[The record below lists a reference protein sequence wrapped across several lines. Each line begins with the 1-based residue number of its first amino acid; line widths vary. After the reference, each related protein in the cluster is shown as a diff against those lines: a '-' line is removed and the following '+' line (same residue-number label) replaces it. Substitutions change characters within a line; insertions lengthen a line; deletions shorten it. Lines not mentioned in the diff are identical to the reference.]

1 MRKKLI
7 AGNWKSNGSLERNA
21 DLLDGIV
28 GAKVLGSVDVVV
40 CPPFPYLP
48 SVGDAVSGSKIEL
61 GAQNCSATEDGAYTG
76 EVSARMCADIKC
88 SWVILGHSERRA
100 LYAESDDVIACKV
113 KRAVDSGLKP
123 ILCIGET
130 LEERESGQAEEVALK
145 QLDAVFLSVPPDD
158 SWVVAYEPVWAIGT
172 GKTASPNDAQSM
184 HKALRDNIRKHF
196 PQIADKIRILYGGS
210 VKSSNAKELFSM
222 PDVDGA
228 LVGGASLVS
237 EEFVSIIEAAVE

>member
-21 DLLDGIV
+21 DLLDNIV
-28 GAKVLGSVDVVV
+28 GAKALGSVDVVV

-48 SVGDAVSGSKIEL
+48 SVGDAVSGSEVEL

-76 EVSARMCADIKC
+76 EVSARMCVDVKC
-88 SWVILGHSERRA
+88 SWVILGHSERRV
-100 LYAESDDVIACKV
+100 LFAESDDVIACKV
-113 KRAVDSGLKP
+113 KRAIDSGLKP

-130 LEERESGQAEEVALK
+130 LEERESGRAEEVALK
-145 QLDAVFLSVPPDD
+145 QLDAVFLSVQPDE

>member
-7 AGNWKSNGSLERNA
+7 AGNWKSNGSLELNKA
-21 DLLDGIV
+21 LLEGIV
-28 GAKVLGSVDVVV
+28 GAKALGSVDVVV
-40 CPPFPYLP
+40 CPPFPYLQ
-48 SVGDAVSGSKIEL
+48 SVGNVISGSMVEL
-61 GAQNCSATEDGAYTG
+61 GAQNCSATEEGAYTG

-88 SWVILGHSERRA
+88 SWVIVGHSERRA
-100 LYAESDDVIACKV
+100 LYAENDEIIARKV
-113 KRAVDSGLKP
+113 KRVVDSGLTP
-123 ILCIGET
+123 ILCVGET
-130 LEERESGQAEEVALK
+130 LEERESGQAEEVTLK
-145 QLDAVFLSVPPDD
+145 QLDAVFLSVQPHE

-172 GKTASPNDAQSM
+172 GKTASPDDAQSM
-184 HKALRDNIRKHF
+184 HKALRNNIRKHF

>member
-7 AGNWKSNGSLERNA
+7 AGNWKSNGSLERNKA
-21 DLLDGIV
+21 LLEGIV
-28 GAKVLGSVDVVV
+28 NAKALGSVDVVV
-40 CPPFPYLP
+40 CPPFPYLQ
-48 SVGDAVSGSKIEL
+48 SVESAVSDSMIEL
-61 GAQNCSATEDGAYTG
+61 GSQNCSATEDGAYTG
-76 EVSARMCADIKC
+76 EVSAKMCADMKC

-100 LYAESDDVIACKV
+100 LYAENDEVIACKV
-113 KRAVDSGLKP
+113 KRAVESGLAP
-123 ILCIGET
+123 ILCVGET
-130 LEERESGQAEEVALK
+130 LADRESGRAEEVTLK
-145 QLDAVFLSVPPDD
+145 QLDAVFMSVQPDD

-172 GKTASPNDAQSM
+172 GKTASPEDAQSM
-184 HKALRDNIRKHF
+184 HKALRNNIRKHF